1 MNGYQSIN
9 NRISEKDLYKLYN
22 TWPEGRKDFIVNRTQ
37 LKAKI
42 RITTNKWKNAKKTEN
57 NTMQMVKQ
65 IQKLVFI
72 NTDKLDK
79 L

>member
-9 NRISEKDLYKLYN
+9 SRISEKDYINYITLD
-22 TWPEGRKDFIVNRTQ
+22 PEGRKDFIVNRTQ